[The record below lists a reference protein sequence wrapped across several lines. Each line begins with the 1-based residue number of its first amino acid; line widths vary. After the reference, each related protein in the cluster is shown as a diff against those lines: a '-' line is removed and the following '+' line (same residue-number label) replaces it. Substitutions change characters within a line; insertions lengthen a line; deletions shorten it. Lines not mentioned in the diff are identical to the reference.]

1 MGTNRVKSQ
10 FYGGVLTFTLHVIAA
25 FAATF
30 SASALILRDFIT
42 RKESILHRTLLLK
55 TARRK
60 KFGLSGACLPGQGPI
75 ANRCAR
81 FAGSEEDPLGA

>member
-1 MGTNRVKSQ
+1 MGTNPAKSQ
-10 FYGGVLTFTLHVIAA
+10 FHGGLLTFTLHARAA
-25 FAATF
+25 PAAAF

-55 TARRK
+55 PARRK
-60 KFGLSGACLPGQGPI
+60 KFGLSGACLPGQGPTMD
-75 ANRCAR
+75 RYAR